1 MLNFLFLFSASLNG
15 IAHLYQNLTYNKTQ
29 SSVFCTDRTM
39 QYSVN
44 LTDKFPTAPTFWF
57 KWFIDGRHI
66 ETEENRNFFEFVHNR
81 TGLCTL
87 TVEVT
92 MDSFGKHKTLKRSW
106 LKPIYFEGDYI
117 YIFLYLTW
125 AECVL
130 VIEDFLSKFLTY
142 LKLSWF
148 YTIIYI
154 YIIIIM
160 QHIQYQ
166 LSYMHAW

>member
-81 TGLCTL
+81 TGLCRL

-106 LKPIYFEGDYI
+106 PKPIYFEGDYI
-117 YIFLYLTW
+117 FIFLYLT
-125 AECVL
+125 
-130 VIEDFLSKFLTY
+130 
-142 LKLSWF
+142 
-148 YTIIYI
+148 
-154 YIIIIM
+154 
-160 QHIQYQ
+160 
-166 LSYMHAW
+166 